1 MAAQEPPKELVCP
14 QCFEFN
20 AAGSPF
26 CQECG
31 APLSNAPAAEGSD
44 QAVYKDLAQAN
55 LLRMRGQHKQAGEAC
70 LSILKRYPNNAT
82 AHALLGDIYAETNDL
97 EQAIQWY
104 ELALDL
110 HEDEG
115 VRTKLAKV
123 QEQKDSAEQQ
133 ASVTELGLPEKQPKT
148 GLYAGLMILAIV
160 VIGGAAFFA
169 GRQVSNGGDS
179 RNPTLTSNPVSL
191 NPDQQEP
198 ATDGNGQT
206 AAGVLL
212 AEQDREM
219 TESLRSASILG
230 QNILYVFAVPRGP
243 AANITAHHASGL
255 SLQQTAAQAAVD
267 GLAAFPNCV
276 YVTVR
281 VVSNGQIAF
290 VADVLRSRTQ
300 QMQMPS
306 AGEAVTEEAAA
317 GILESVWPPET
328 TAPPA
333 VPDTSGT
340 TGGEQATTGS
350 TDLNGDQAGP
360 PITTTEGRGGE

>member
-20 AAGSPF
+20 PAGAPF

-70 LSILKRYPNNAT
+70 LAILKRYPNNST

-97 EQAIQWY
+97 DQAIQWY

-110 HEDEG
+110 HDDEA
-115 VRTKLAKV
+115 VRAKLRKV
-123 QEQKDSAEQQ
+123 QEQKEAAEHK
-133 ASVTELGLPEKQPKT
+133 ASVADLGLPEKQPKT

-169 GRQVSNGGDS
+169 GRQMSGGTTAEK
-179 RNPTLTSNPVSL
+179 PTLSGGSISL
-191 NPDQQEP
+191 SPDNGNEP
-198 ATDGNGQT
+198 AQPEGDGS
-206 AAGVLL
+206 AAGTLL
-212 AEQDREM
+212 APQDREM
-219 TESLRSASILG
+219 TDALRAASALG

-243 AANITAHHASGL
+243 AANITAHHASGF
-255 SLQQTAAQAAVD
+255 SLQQTAAQAAID
-267 GLAAFPNCV
+267 GLNAFPNCV

-281 VVSNGQIAF
+281 VVSNNQVSY
-290 VADVLRSRTQ
+290 VADVTRATLLQ
-300 QMQMPS
+300 LQLPA
-306 AGEAVTEEAAA
+306 AGETVTDELAAQM
-317 GILESVWPPET
+317 LQNVWPPET
-328 TAPPA
+328 TPPA
-333 VPDTSGT
+333 VPNETGT
-340 TGGEQATTGS
+340 TGGVQTTGS
-350 TDLNGDQAGP
+350 NDQDQLQVTP
-360 PITTTEGRGGE
+360 PTTTTDPGGE